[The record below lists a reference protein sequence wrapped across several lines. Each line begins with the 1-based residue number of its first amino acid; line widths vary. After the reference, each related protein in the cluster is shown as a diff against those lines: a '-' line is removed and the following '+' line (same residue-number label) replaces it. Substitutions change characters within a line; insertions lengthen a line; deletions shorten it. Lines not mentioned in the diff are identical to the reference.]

1 MTSGPRTSKALRRAT
16 VLVVDDEVQLRRAL
30 RSILE
35 TRGHTVVAAPD
46 ADAALAATLDATP
59 ELVILDL
66 ALPGLDGFGLLEKLR
81 SWLDV
86 PILVLSVRAEEADK
100 LRAFELGAD
109 DYLTKPFSAA
119 ELVARVDAL
128 LRRAADG
135 PQPPALIVVDELAID
150 IARRRVTRSGE
161 DVALTRTEFDILA
174 CLAANADRVVT
185 SRMLF
190 ERVWGE
196 EYLADAK
203 TLRVHV
209 SNLRKKVEPYPS
221 VPRYILTE
229 PGVGFVFSTR

>member
-1 MTSGPRTSKALRRAT
+1 MPSDLRAPKAPRRAT
-16 VLVVDDEVQLRRAL
+16 ILVVDDEEQLRRAL

-46 ADAALAATLDATP
+46 ADAALASTLDATP

-66 ALPGLDGFGLLEKLR
+66 ALPGLDGFGLLERLR

-86 PILVLSVRAEEADK
+86 PILVLSVKSEEADK
-100 LRAFELGAD
+100 VRALELGAD

-128 LRRAADG
+128 LRRAAEG
-135 PQPPALIVVDELAID
+135 PQPAAVIEVGDMLID

-174 CLAANADRVVT
+174 WLATNADRVVT

-196 EYLADAK
+196 EYLGDAK
-203 TLRVHV
+203 TLRVHI
-209 SNLRKKVEPYPS
+209 SNLRKKVEPHPS
-221 VPRYILTE
+221 VPRHILTE